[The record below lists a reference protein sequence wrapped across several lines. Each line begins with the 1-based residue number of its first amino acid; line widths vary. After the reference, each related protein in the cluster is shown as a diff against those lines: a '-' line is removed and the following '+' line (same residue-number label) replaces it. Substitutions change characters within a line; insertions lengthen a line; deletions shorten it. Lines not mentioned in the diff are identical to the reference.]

1 MADKTNQ
8 LVTLREAKQQC
19 RLEVNADENDE
30 TGGGHP
36 DDSYLKQLTQASIT
50 AFEVKTNRLL
60 FPEGNPPADAPYNA
74 LAINPLIKQ
83 GVLMLISHWYEN
95 RETVVIGMEGSQ
107 VPLTFEFIFEPYR
120 FFIL

>member
-1 MADKTNQ
+1 MTDKE
-8 LVTLREAKQQC
+8 LVTLREAKVQC
-19 RLEVNADENDE
+19 RLEVNADENDK
-30 TGGGHP
+30 TGGDHP
-36 DDSYLKQLTQASIT
+36 DNTYLTQLTKAGII
-50 AFEVKTNRLL
+50 AFEVKTNRVL
-60 FPEGNPPADAPYNA
+60 FPEGDLPNDHPYNA
-74 LAINPLIKQ
+74 LAINSLIKQ

>member
-8 LVTLREAKQQC
+8 LVTLREAKLQC
-19 RLEVNADENDE
+19 RLEINADESDK
-30 TGGGHP
+30 TGGSHP
-36 DDSYLKQLTQASIT
+36 DDSYLKQLIQASIT